1 MEGMHILKERN
12 VDPKG
17 NPMGIGYLNNDKGND
32 LLEHREKLGC
42 LCIHCGNVLE
52 QQWQVT
58 KLWANEWKATIEKLE
73 ERIEKLE
80 EELQEVHIDAV
91 GYEEY
96 YRRKEVR

>member
-52 QQWQVT
+52 QHWQVT

-73 ERIEKLE
+73 KRIEELE
-80 EELQEVHIDAV
+80 QNRITDADAFKNTRV
-91 GYEEY
+91 ISLEGEY
-96 YRRKEVR
+96 

>member
-73 ERIEKLE
+73 KRIEELE
-80 EELQEVHIDAV
+80 QNRITDADAFKNTSV
-91 GYEEY
+91 ISLEGEY
-96 YRRKEVR
+96 